1 MSSLSLIGPRGTYW
15 WSSHLL
21 VLVCEGVHQDHDSND
36 DDEDD
41 DGEVDDKFLLNFIR
55 TIIF

>member
-21 VLVCEGVHQDHDSND
+21 VLVCDDAGHDHNSND
-36 DDEDD
+36 DDVDD
-41 DGEVDDKFLLNFIR
+41 HGEVDDKFLLNFIR